1 MSVTW
6 WTRGDTFVGAPDGR
20 DGANH
25 SLLYDDADLPVVD
38 TINGIQVS
46 MATDYQT
53 ARSNVTQY
61 PAIAADT
68 EGAMA
73 WVYDDNDLPY
83 AFTADGLEVV
93 LDTDFAAAQQTWSG
107 ARPAIV
113 YGVAGY
119 GEVMH

>member
-25 SLLYDDADLPVVD
+25 SLLYDDTDLPVVD

-46 MATDYQT
+46 LATDYQT
-53 ARSNVTQY
+53 ARSAVTQY
-61 PAIAADT
+61 PAIAGDVD
-68 EGAMA
+68 GYFA
-73 WVYDDNDLPY
+73 WIYDDADLPY
-83 AFTADGLEVV
+83 AFTSDGVEIV
-93 LDTDFAAAQQTWSG
+93 LDDNFAAAEQTWSG
-107 ARPAIV
+107 TRPAIV

-119 GEVMH
+119 GEVKH